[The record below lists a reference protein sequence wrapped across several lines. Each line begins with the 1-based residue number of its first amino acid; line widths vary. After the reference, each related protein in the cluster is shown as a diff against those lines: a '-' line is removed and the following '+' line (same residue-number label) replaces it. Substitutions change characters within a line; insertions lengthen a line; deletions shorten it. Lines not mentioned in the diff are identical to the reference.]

1 MAAGRGKDS
10 GRKGN
15 EKVKG
20 QRLKA
25 LQRHDMLQYM
35 EVFISGLLFFLSIFE
50 QFRCQMHCV
59 TEEKNLLATVYVKI
73 FS

>member
-20 QRLKA
+20 QRMKA

-35 EVFISGLLFFLSIFE
+35 EVFISGLLFFFLFLNNLDVKCIVLLKRRIFWQ
-50 QFRCQMHCV
+50 QFM
-59 TEEKNLLATVYVKI
+59 
-73 FS
+73 